1 MNMTN
6 KPNQFPLPFDFQT
19 LRNVRGKKLPRQVKL
34 DMIREGLRNNYSLNR
49 ISVEIGYS
57 PSYLHNVYR
66 SQPKHEL
73 HDDLVKIIEAVKTEK
88 QAQNNLD
95 SARVV
100 MKNQAKRI
108 EELEAKLVEHETII
122 EALLNRIWG

>member
-6 KPNQFPLPFDFQT
+6 KHQFPLPFDFQT

-57 PSYLHNVYR
+57 PSYLNNVYAQ
-66 SQPKHEL
+66 QPGHDL
-73 HDDLVKIIEAVKTEK
+73 HDDLVKIIEAVKAEK
-88 QAQNNLD
+88 QAQNNLE
-95 SARVV
+95 SAKVV

-108 EELEAKLVEHETII
+108 EELEAKVKEYEEVLTQLTNLIDK
-122 EALLNRIWG
+122 

>member
-19 LRNVRGKKLPRQVKL
+19 LRNVKGKKLPRQVKL
-34 DMIREGLRNNYSLNR
+34 DMIREGLRNDYSLNR

-57 PSYLHNVYR
+57 PSYLHNVY
-66 SQPKHEL
+66 SQQPGHDL
-73 HDDLVKIIEAVKTEK
+73 HDDLVKIVEAVKTEK
-88 QAQNNLD
+88 QAQNNLE
-95 SARVV
+95 SAKVV

-108 EELEAKLVEHETII
+108 KELEAKLKEYEEVLTQLTNLIDK
-122 EALLNRIWG
+122 

>member
-1 MNMTN
+1 MTN

-34 DMIREGLRNNYSLNR
+34 DMIREGLRNDYSLNR

-57 PSYLHNVYR
+57 PSYLNNVYAQ
-66 SQPKHEL
+66 QPGHDL
-73 HDDLVKIIEAVKTEK
+73 HDDLVKIIEAVKAEK
-88 QAQNNLD
+88 QAQTSLE
-95 SARVV
+95 SAKVV

-108 EELEAKLVEHETII
+108 EELEAKVKEYEEVLTQLTNLIDK
-122 EALLNRIWG
+122 

>member
-19 LRNVRGKKLPRQVKL
+19 LRNVKGKKLPRQVKL
-34 DMIREGLRNNYSLNR
+34 DMIREGLRNDYSLNQ

-57 PSYLHNVYR
+57 PSYLHNVYAQ
-66 SQPKHEL
+66 QPGHDL
-73 HDDLVKIIEAVKTEK
+73 HDDLVKVIEAVKTEK
-88 QAQNNLD
+88 QAQNNLE
-95 SARVV
+95 SAKVV

-108 EELEAKLVEHETII
+108 KELEAKLKEYEEVLTQLTNLIDK
-122 EALLNRIWG
+122 

>member
-6 KPNQFPLPFDFQT
+6 KPNQFPLPFDFET
-19 LRNVRGKKLPRQVKL
+19 LRNVKGKKLPRQVKL
-34 DMIREGLRNNYSLNR
+34 DMIREGLRNDYSLNR

-57 PSYLHNVYR
+57 PSYLHNVY
-66 SQPKHEL
+66 SQQPGHDL

-88 QAQNNLD
+88 QAQTSLE
-95 SARVV
+95 SAKVV

-122 EALLNRIWG
+122 EALLNKIWG